1 MGMSMGMVHGA
12 WGMGVGMGMGMGM
25 GVGVGVGVGMGMHVH
40 ALAHLLS
47 HLRLHAAVLSYC
59 ASRCHLAIPTQ
70 VVESIFKLQD
80 GREAGVAADM
90 RNALIDQLA

>member
-1 MGMSMGMVHGA
+1 MPHAHGHGHGA

-25 GVGVGVGVGMGMHVH
+25 HVH

-47 HLRLHAAVLSYC
+47 HVRLHAALLPYC
-59 ASRCHLAIPTQ
+59 ASHSHLAIPTQ